1 MKVKFNMRKKVLRV
15 TVLIILVI
23 IFWLAF
29 YQYKEKNKMSNTS
42 IESVTLHFGQQGV
55 KDFYNYIKGNNDNY
69 PNIMSFSE
77 INFQPPNLGTVNIEH
92 AGKTLKLQHI
102 FYIMGTKLGDRTDG
116 IGALD
121 INGGLNKAE
130 FVTSEQAYQGYVAL
144 MQELNSKGW
153 QRYYNPWDAR
163 YLKEDNFKILSWDN
177 SKSPVSL
184 LAHGIMSDTTQIL
197 TFKEW
202 QALFAN
208 QKSIA
213 ANLYLRDL
221 ILYFEINQTPD
232 SKPNHEQYTIR
243 YQIDSAKYKFYTGLN
258 AEQRKM
264 NEQGLRKIYDE
275 DAQSSLGSRLIEE
288 KEIKQAG
295 FHIDENYKDPDMW
308 QYIVEPAY

>member
-1 MKVKFNMRKKVLRV
+1 M
-15 TVLIILVI
+15 
-23 IFWLAF
+23 
-29 YQYKEKNKMSNTS
+29 
-42 IESVTLHFGQQGV
+42 
-55 KDFYNYIKGNNDNY
+55 FYNEVYTEY
-69 PNIMSFSE
+69 F
-77 INFQPPNLGTVNIEH
+77 TV
-92 AGKTLKLQHI
+92 
-102 FYIMGTKLGDRTDG
+102 
-116 IGALD
+116 
-121 INGGLNKAE
+121 
-130 FVTSEQAYQGYVAL
+130 S
-144 MQELNSKGW
+144 
-153 QRYYNPWDAR
+153 
-163 YLKEDNFKILSWDN
+163 
-177 SKSPVSL
+177 
-184 LAHGIMSDTTQIL
+184 
-197 TFKEW
+197 